1 MIHARRRPTLSR
13 SVIDEAGSKACP
25 KPVRAGML
33 ASGAKMANDG
43 IEAFAGHS
51 QPAPMLGQ
59 PDLDRCDRR
68 LPKPGYFRKLLLCVQ
83 R

>member
-1 MIHARRRPTLSR
+1 MIRKSGYSRPVIANVDGLGLKARPEL
-13 SVIDEAGSKACP
+13 VLAG
-25 KPVRAGML
+25 VL
-33 ASGAKMANDG
+33 ASGAEMANDS

-51 QPAPMLGQ
+51 QSAPMLSQ

-68 LPKPGYFRKLLLCVQ
+68 LPKPGYFRKLLPCVQ